1 MTETKKLICPECGGC
16 LHEVYAAANYGRVLL
31 LDQCRGCGGVWFDRW
46 ELYFV
51 TDKSIKDL
59 EGIDASS
66 FAAPVAPHP
75 AKGQCP
81 RCEKELTI
89 FSDNNLPKDAL
100 IERCPGCNGLW
111 LNRGELGRYAVH
123 RAAFRAKRPDFNPGT
138 AELDTLKHLQKE
150 LKIGNIAIPT
160 TMELAAN
167 NLKDEP
173 PLNSKEVAKDL
184 AFLALQSLVRL
195 VFKF

>member
-1 MTETKKLICPECGGC
+1 MTETKKLICPECGGV

-59 EGIDASS
+59 EGIDARS
-66 FAAPVAPHP
+66 FIAPVAPSP

-81 RCEKELTI
+81 KCEKELSVFT
-89 FSDNNLPKDAL
+89 DNNLPKDAL
-100 IERCPGCNGLW
+100 IERCPGCSGLW
-111 LNRGELGRYAVH
+111 LNRGELGKYASH
-123 RAAFRAKRPDFNPGT
+123 RKTFNAKRQDSDNGT

-150 LKIGNIAIPT
+150 LKVANIATPT
-160 TMELAAN
+160 TLELASNLRNETPIN
-167 NLKDEP
+167 NR
-173 PLNSKEVAKDL
+173 EVAKDL